1 MKKVLV
7 ITIAVVI
14 ILVIVAYFVSDKS
27 STTTTPVLPENITE
41 EISEEF
47 SNNPIEITQDSPI
60 TKEYHS
66 NEEIKELVYD
76 TLSSNMPFITTGS
89 TTVEG
94 NYALQIW
101 FDENVGGESLL
112 KYDTD
117 KGWVVMSQGGGAWS
131 VDTLIE
137 QGVPKSVAEGLIE
150 NRGY

>member
-1 MKKVLV
+1 MKKVLI

-76 TLSSNMPFITTGS
+76 TLSSNMPFITTG
-89 TTVEG
+89 
-94 NYALQIW
+94 
-101 FDENVGGESLL
+101 
-112 KYDTD
+112 
-117 KGWVVMSQGGGAWS
+117 
-131 VDTLIE
+131 
-137 QGVPKSVAEGLIE
+137 
-150 NRGY
+150 